1 MAGWLLRGSVMHH
14 RLRPVQHRFRYAV
27 FTLRLPLS
35 ALSDCANALFS
46 INRWNLA
53 SFYYRDHGARDG
65 SAPLDWIRQ
74 VLRDADI
81 DCADGEVWLQCFP
94 RLLGYVFNPVSFWFC
109 EDRHAKL
116 RAILVEVNNTFGES
130 HAYLLAHADQRP
142 IQDGELLE
150 ARKQFHVSPFFP
162 VEGHYRFRFTQ
173 DKQPTRVRIDYRD
186 MDGPLLNT
194 AITGQAQALSAGA
207 VWRAWVSHPLMTLA
221 VVWRIHWQALQLW
234 RKRVRFY
241 RKPTPPN
248 HPLSR

>member
-1 MAGWLLRGSVMHH
+1 MTG
-14 RLRPVQHRFRYAV
+14 VQTCA
-27 FTLRLPLS
+27 LPIY
-35 ALSDCANALFS
+35 ALFS

-162 VEGHYRFRFTQ
+162 VEGRYRFRFTQ
-173 DKQPTRVRIDYRD
+173 DKQPTRARIDYRD

-194 AITGQAQALSAGA
+194 AITGQAQALSADA
-207 VWRAWVSHPLMTLA
+207 IWRAWVSYPLMTLTLRA
-221 VVWRIHWQALQLW
+221 NEFYKMGLIGHTLRNMDGLIMSINPVRRRFLVILQRSNVLMRRVHALRVV
-234 RKRVRFY
+234 Y
-241 RKPTPPN
+241 T
-248 HPLSR
+248 